1 MATNRSALTRPL
13 AGAAM
18 ALACLA
24 IAPSQAT
31 ASTFQIDL
39 HANSKVSAADV
50 GLPAY
55 PGASPYKEKDK
66 DDDSADLG
74 LILGDFHFRLKVAT
88 FVATDTPGRLLDFY
102 RKPLSQYGEV
112 LECDHGKPVGS
123 VTTTRSGLNCSDSK
137 GESINS
143 DEHQLRAGTP
153 HKFRIVAIQR
163 PDSET
168 SKALPKDVT
177 RFSLIYLEI
186 PKDKDKSQ

>member
-1 MATNRSALTRPL
+1 MTRKIFGLTIPL
-13 AGAAM
+13 AGVGL
-18 ALACLA
+18 ALASVALS
-24 IAPSQAT
+24 P
-31 ASTFQIDL
+31 ASKASSAQIDL

-55 PGASPYKEKDK
+55 PGASPYKDKDK

-88 FVATDTPGRLLDFY
+88 FVATDTPGHLLDFY
-102 RKPLSQYGEV
+102 RKPLSQFGEV

-123 VTTTRSGLNCSDSK
+123 VSATHSGLTCSDSK
-137 GESINS
+137 GDSINS